1 MYANH
6 KIQKVNVQ
14 VNWSG
19 EGTEPSSA
27 GWQQVVSEWMEQLE
41 YSFDIISGADKVIQI
56 DHLKLAVDVW
66 EGDWKFDAGRQLKAE
81 VLNILS
87 KQQGQNDISVK
98 IKAETVGEN
107 EFSHLVFFLEN
118 GFFTWNVS
126 AERQQTLLYNWI
138 TIVTASSGFFRQ
150 KLREWLH
157 SRPDAVLRFVAMR
170 DFNLWMDVQ
179 VSASKNYLDAHIK
192 FIHHFIFNGQMY
204 FTLAFQREKLYSIW
218 SVNLYA
224 NVDIL
229 LPISYHA
236 GIETRHAEVQS
247 PDIWST
253 AFGIYLSNL
262 PVGCKPDWIV
272 HFTQTVF
279 NHSKIRAGMECI
291 GESTLE
297 EHVVN
302 QLLKQDEDLLKAQE
316 QSIAAWRNRLA
327 AGETYTGV
335 QVSAII
341 GNAGLVLLAPFLPA
355 FFKKADLINENG
367 QLTNF
372 SLAVSLLHY
381 MVHPAGNV
389 EEQQQ
394 LLPKLLCGQTPD
406 VYFEPLPLSKITI
419 FNAEIDSLL
428 GAVIEYW
435 GALKNTSIEGLRESF
450 LQREGRL
457 IRADKQWQ
465 LKVEPKAY
473 DLLIGYLPWTIS
485 MIKLPWMNEII
496 KVEWHAT

>member
-6 KIQKVNVQ
+6 KIQKLNVK

-19 EGTEPSSA
+19 QGTELSYA
-27 GWQQVVSEWMEQLE
+27 GWQQVVVDWMEQME
-41 YSFDIISGADKVIQI
+41 HSFDAISGADKVIQI
-56 DHLKLAVDVW
+56 EHLQLTIDVW
-66 EGDWKFDAGRQLKAE
+66 DEDWKFDAGRQLKAE
-81 VLNILS
+81 VLNFLS
-87 KQQGQNDISVK
+87 KQQDQNDISVK
-98 IKAETVGEN
+98 IKAETAGEN
-107 EFSHLVFFLEN
+107 EFNHFVFFLEN
-118 GFFTWNVS
+118 GFFSWNVS
-126 AERQQTLLYNWI
+126 TERQQELLHNWI
-138 TIVTASSGFFRQ
+138 EIVTASTSFFKQ

-157 SRPDAVLRFVAMR
+157 GGPDAVFRLVSMR
-170 DFNLWMDVQ
+170 HFKAWMGSQ
-179 VSASKNYLDAHIK
+179 VSASAGLFNTHIRY
-192 FIHHFIFNGQMY
+192 IHHFFLDKHAY
-204 FTLAFQREKLYSIW
+204 FTSALSQEKLYRLW
-218 SVNLYA
+218 ALNLYA
-224 NVDIL
+224 NADIL
-229 LPISYHA
+229 VPIHYLTD
-236 GIETRHAEVQS
+236 IEQKHSEVQK

-253 AFGIYLSNL
+253 VFGIYLSSL
-262 PVGCKPDWIV
+262 PGECKPDWIL

-279 NHSKIRAGMECI
+279 NPAKGAANLELNKAFIPEEPITNEWIRE
-291 GESTLE
+291 
-297 EHVVN
+297 
-302 QLLKQDEDLLKAQE
+302 DENLLKAQE
-316 QSIAAWRNRLA
+316 QIAATWRKKSTSVSASSNFH
-327 AGETYTGV
+327 
-335 QVSAII
+335 VSAII
-341 GNAGLVLLAPFLPA
+341 SNAGLVLLAPFLPA
-355 FFKKADLINENG
+355 FFQKADLMNDDGHVE
-367 QLTNF
+367 NF

-406 VYFEPLPLSKITI
+406 VYFEPLPLPKITI